1 MAEAMNDHWDQAYQN
16 GYDTAVRQMYLA
28 VIEQLWELSPA
39 AMDQVTEGK
48 P

>member
-1 MAEAMNDHWDQAYQN
+1 MAEAMNDHWDQAYQI

-28 VIEQLWELSPA
+28 VIEQLWQLSPA